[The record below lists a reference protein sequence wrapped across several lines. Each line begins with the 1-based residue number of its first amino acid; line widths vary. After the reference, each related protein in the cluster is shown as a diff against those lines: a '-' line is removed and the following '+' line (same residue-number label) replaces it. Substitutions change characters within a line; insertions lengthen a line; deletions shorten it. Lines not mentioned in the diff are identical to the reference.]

1 MPIGYPKL
9 VYLDERFL
17 SWNLWISSWVEIDGD
32 VRARAEALLERSE
45 SHIRT
50 HKSKDCRADCL
61 LTLKRALNQRLKAL
75 EEIHE
80 FKKLDIPDKPKNYF
94 ELMEKIGVVRPLL
107 LEKLLKIRNNIEH
120 DDSDPPSYNQCKEFV
135 DVVWYFLKST
145 NKLVSIKAKT
155 VTFQK
160 LNGDGTET
168 QYGGELRVGPNHFER
183 VEIHGLFPKS
193 YLKEN
198 AQKINCISLN
208 AEIMHTKEERWADNE
223 GHRGKIPE
231 GHRSKRPTNTWV
243 SGHMNLSALQRL
255 DLVRKIMNI

>member
-1 MPIGYPKL
+1 MRIGYPKL

-17 SWNLWISSWVEIDGD
+17 SWNLWISSWVENDGD

-94 ELMEKIGVVRPLL
+94 ELMEKIGIVRPLL
-107 LEKLLKIRNNIEH
+107 LKKLLKIRNSIEH
-120 DDSDPPSYNQCKEFV
+120 DDTDPPSYNQCKEFV

-145 NKLVSIKAKT
+145 NKLVSIKPT
-155 VTFQK
+155 YVTFQK
-160 LNGDGTET
+160 LNGDGMETE
-168 QYGGELRVGPNHFER
+168 YSGELKVEPNHFER
-183 VEIHGLFPKS
+183 VEICGWFPKS

-198 AQKINCISLN
+198 ARRINCIPLN
-208 AEIMHTKEERWADNE
+208 ADAIHTKGEPWPDNKKHGE
-223 GHRGKIPE
+223 HGGKIL
-231 GHRSKRPTNTWV
+231 TNTWV
-243 SGHMNLSALQRL
+243 SGHMNLSATQRL